1 MPHNPISVGMRVY
14 ALHLKQKSTAAGF
27 DGILRKL
34 RSAFLKRKQKRR
46 SKGSDPLVLVY
57 IGYIY
62 GKYLVAI
69 IQTII
74 KLRDDLPQV
83 NECAI
88 MPLVNNVTNST

>member
-1 MPHNPISVGMRVY
+1 M
-14 ALHLKQKSTAAGF
+14 
-27 DGILRKL
+27 
-34 RSAFLKRKQKRR
+34 
-46 SKGSDPLVLVY
+46 VLVY

-83 NECAI
+83 NECAT
-88 MPLVNNVTNST
+88 MPLVNNVTNSI